1 MQLTDKAY
9 QSINADQ
16 RAAAAVAAMARADN
30 PEVRRL
36 WQTTPRF
43 TGWMADPKFT
53 ERMRAFE
60 RMALRVA
67 LSIEQDAGEWLLY
80 LAAIGHGPTP
90 DAELSPESAERA
102 AKRSLAAMSSAKST
116 WQAYTEACD
125 RLGADADELL
135 AAFGASLSQHARSAV
150 SHPDTEI
157 NPLILDA
164 MRELLA
170 VVVGED

>member
-1 MQLTDKAY
+1 MNLTDKAY

-16 RAAAAVAAMARADN
+16 RAAATVAAMARADN

-36 WQTTPRF
+36 WQTAPRF

-67 LSIEQDAGEWLLY
+67 LSIEQDAGDSLLWFAMVEHGLNHAEAFTTDALGRMQALGQSARGSAAATWEAFGEVCQRHGIDPDDT
-80 LAAIGHGPTP
+80 LAV
-90 DAELSPESAERA
+90 
-102 AKRSLAAMSSAKST
+102 
-116 WQAYTEACD
+116 
-125 RLGADADELL
+125 
-135 AAFGASLSQHARSAV
+135 FGASLSSQGRDALGDEPTPA
-150 SHPDTEI
+150 
-157 NPLILDA
+157 ILDA

-170 VVVGED
+170 AIIGEA

>member
-9 QSINADQ
+9 QSISADQ
-16 RAAAAVAAMARADN
+16 RAAAAVAAMARTDN

-36 WQTTPRF
+36 WQTAPRF
-43 TGWMADPKFT
+43 TGWMADPRFT
-53 ERMRAFE
+53 ERMQAFE

-67 LSIEQDAGEWLLY
+67 LSIERDAGEWLLY

-102 AKRSLAAMSSAKST
+102 ASRGLAAMSSAKST
-116 WQAYTEACD
+116 WQAYTEACS

-135 AAFGASLSQHARSAV
+135 AAFGASLSPHARETVAN
-150 SHPDTEI
+150 PDTET

-170 VVVGED
+170 VVVGEG